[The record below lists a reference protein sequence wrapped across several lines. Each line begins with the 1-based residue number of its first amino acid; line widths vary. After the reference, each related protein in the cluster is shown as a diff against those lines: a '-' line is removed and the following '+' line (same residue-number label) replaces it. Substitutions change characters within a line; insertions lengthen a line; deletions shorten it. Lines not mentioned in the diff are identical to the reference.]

1 METIEELQLKKPGRQ
16 ARLNAW
22 IAQHGLRKCDLAR
35 ALGVSPAMISEII
48 SGRSAPRGRIEQLV
62 ALGVPEDLLPE
73 PNDVRPGRKGAAEAA
88 VA

>member
-1 METIEELQLKKPGRQ
+1 METIEELQLKQPSRQ

-22 IAQHGLRKCDLAR
+22 IAQNGLRKCDLAR

-73 PNDVRPGRKGAAEAA
+73 PSDARPGRRGSAEAA